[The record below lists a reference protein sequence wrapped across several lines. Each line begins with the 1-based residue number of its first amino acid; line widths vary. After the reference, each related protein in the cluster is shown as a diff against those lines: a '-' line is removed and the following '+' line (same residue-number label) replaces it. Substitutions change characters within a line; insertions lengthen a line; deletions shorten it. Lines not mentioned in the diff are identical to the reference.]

1 MEDPRLTRRT
11 VLGRAAAG
19 ASGLALAGALGG
31 GRVAAATAGSRGV
44 VPLPGA
50 AELRADIQRM
60 VDFGPRLTGTPAH
73 ERFIAW
79 IERELEAAGA
89 TVIARDEHELTSW
102 EATGRA
108 LELRGG
114 PSPGPVRVATQV
126 TRSRET
132 GPAGVTGPL
141 VYGGALPLPSVNTLG
156 TDLQGLLSALD
167 RYPAELLSAVTA
179 LVAQI
184 PRMSMR
190 GAIVV
195 VDLPLP
201 LPLPESTFLPL
212 LSGFHWPGHSV
223 ADIALRD
230 YKRLWIPLG
239 TSTGVFEQAGAA
251 GVVFVF
257 DASYEALEGNDSPF
271 LGPFEPLPALCVDRD
286 AGRRLREAAA
296 AGADAHLTLTAN
308 RRRTTSPSIVAV
320 LPGSSDEATIL
331 NTHTD
336 GQNFAEENGAVAM
349 VHLARHFGSLPRGQR
364 LKRSLVFS
372 AVTGHMASGLPQT
385 EGFIEDHP
393 ELVRC
398 AAAAITIEHL
408 GCTEWVDV
416 VGRGY
421 RATGDPE
428 MLGLWVSDTQL
439 RGQVMASVREHA
451 IPHTVFVRPGL
462 QFGIGGAF
470 QTAGVPQVGFLA
482 GPNYLVSITENGHMD
497 KLDAELAARQ
507 VRWTAD
513 MIRRID
519 RMSLA
524 ELRTGDPLLRPR
536 TTAGCPRFP
545 VRPPRPAAPATRVVL
560 RLRIDRTSA
569 RGLRRRGWLRGRL
582 RVGAPGRVR
591 LRATVERLGGH
602 RVRSRLAEDVVRVGR
617 PGTRR
622 FSLRLTA
629 RGRRA
634 LRSGRRFRVT
644 VVGRS
649 HQDGRLLRR
658 TARRTIGR

>member
-1 MEDPRLTRRT
+1 MEQRLTRRS
-11 VLGRAAAG
+11 VLGHAAAG
-19 ASGLALAGALGG
+19 ASGLALAGALGSRG
-31 GRVAAATAGSRGV
+31 ARAAGSAARGV
-44 VPLPGA
+44 VPLPGPA
-50 AELRADIQRM
+50 ALRADIQRM

-73 ERFIAW
+73 ARFIAW
-79 IERELEAAGA
+79 MERELEAAGA

-102 EATGRA
+102 EATGRT
-108 LELRGG
+108 LELLGG

-126 TRSRET
+126 TRSQET

-141 VYGGALPLPSVNTLG
+141 VYGGALPLPSLNALG

-167 RYPAELLSAVTA
+167 RYPADLLSALAA

-212 LSGFHWPGHSV
+212 LNGFHWSGHTV

-239 TSTGVFEQAGAA
+239 TSTGVFKQAGAA

-286 AGRRLREAAA
+286 TGRRLRDAAVSA
-296 AGADAHLTLTAN
+296 TPARLTLTAN
-308 RRRTTSPSIVAV
+308 RRKTTSPSIVAV
-320 LPGSSDEATIL
+320 LPGTTDEATIL

-336 GQNFAEENGAVAM
+336 GQNFAEENGGVAM
-349 VHLARHFGSLPRGQR
+349 VHLARHFGSLPRSQR
-364 LKRSLVFS
+364 LRRSLVFS

-398 AAAAITIEHL
+398 AAAAITMEHF

-421 RATGDPE
+421 RPTGDPE
-428 MLGLWVSDTQL
+428 MLGVWVSDTGL
-439 RGQVMASVREHA
+439 RAPTVASVQEHD
-451 IPHTVFVRPGL
+451 IPHVAFVRPGL

-470 QTAGVPQVGFLA
+470 QAAGVPQIGFLA

-497 KLDAELAARQ
+497 KLDADLAARQ

-513 MIRRID
+513 MVRRID
-519 RMSLA
+519 GMSLA

-536 TTAGCPRFP
+536 QTAGCPSFP
-545 VRPPRPAAPATRVVL
+545 ARRPPAPAPATRFSL
-560 RLRIDRTSA
+560 RLSLNRTDA
-569 RGLRRRGWLRGRL
+569 RTLRRTGRLRGRL
-582 RVGAPGRVR
+582 RTSVPGRVR
-591 LRATVERLGGH
+591 LRATIERLGGH
-602 RVRSRLAEDVVRVGR
+602 RVRRRLAEDVVRVGR
-617 PGTRR
+617 PGSRR
-622 FSLRLTA
+622 FALRLTA
-629 RGRRA
+629 RGRRELA
-634 LRSGRRFRVT
+634 TGRRFRVT
-644 VVGRS
+644 LTGRT
-649 HQDGRLLRR
+649 HHGGKLRR
-658 TARRTIGR
+658 RAVRRVIGR